1 MIDLPRW
8 IRSGLGM
15 VDYISSETYY
25 GLKPMLPYEYAGG
38 INPAAI
44 VSLLAGVLP
53 CVPGFLNAAFPNAFP
68 GVAPFWRSVYS
79 YAWFAGFFVAGGL
92 YLLLMGGRAK
102 K

>member
-1 MIDLPRW
+1 MDDLYR
-8 IRSGLGM
+8 RGGR
-15 VDYISSETYY
+15 
-25 GLKPMLPYEYAGG
+25 YEYAGG